1 MDKIAENKACN
12 EWWKIHGYKYKPESE
27 EEADWVNIVKYWAWK
42 AWEER
47 AAKEEIL

>member
-12 EWWKIHGYKYKPESE
+12 AWWKIHGYKYKPQTDA
-27 EEADWVNIVKYWAWK
+27 EADWVNVVKYWAWK

-47 AAKEEIL
+47 ASKE